1 MSPPSGGINDPR
13 YQESR
18 KSRYS
23 EDGNLKGGINES
35 AKRGFSEKGVSHG
48 WSFVTETLI
57 DEDGHTSSMPFY
69 TGVLAIVTA
78 GTAVILV
85 ALAVL
90 EHTGLNAGLDLIS
103 YLSRRHYVVQIT
115 GFFALIHAIVSHRV
129 YQALGQRVCKR
140 IHGMSHVVCLCL
152 LVSGITIRV
161 IAKNQDV
168 DSANTHEPNLYTMH
182 SFLAVCTLTVYLP
195 TIIISF
201 LIYRTKRSQTA
212 LNIFIEPHR
221 EIGKAILAA
230 FTAVVS
236 AGLQQ
241 LFTRGGNCMPTRKT
255 TPNRNPAAVYSTL
268 GAGCRLI
275 NGAGIL
281 IYLACILAALSVSL
295 SVTRL
300 GRVFELMD
308 AADEKERHKKDH
320 PDVPLDSFAI

>member
-1 MSPPSGGINDPR
+1 MGQVDEARYPESEPKKTSYSDNGNDGRERGESNAKQRLNGKAAPR
-13 YQESR
+13 C
-18 KSRYS
+18 
-23 EDGNLKGGINES
+23 
-35 AKRGFSEKGVSHG
+35 
-48 WSFVTETLI
+48 WSFVTETPV

-129 YQALGQRVCKR
+129 YQGLGRKICKR
-140 IHGMSHVVCLCL
+140 IHGMSHVACLCL
-152 LVSGITIRV
+152 LVSGIAIRV

-168 DSANTHEPNLYTMH
+168 NSAGTYEPNLYTMH
-182 SFLAVCTLTVYLP
+182 SFLAICSLTVYLP
-195 TIIISF
+195 NIIISF
-201 LIYRTKRSQTA
+201 FIYRTQRSHSA

-241 LFTRGGNCMPTRKT
+241 LFTRGGKCMPTRMT
-255 TPNRNPAAVYSTL
+255 TPNTNPAAVYSTM

-320 PDVPLDSFAI
+320 PDVPLNSFAI